1 MKILVMGSGGV
12 GGYVGG
18 RLAGS
23 GNDVTFIARGAHL
36 DVILRDGFQII
47 SPLGNL
53 TVKPA
58 KAVADPA
65 EAGQPEIVIFA
76 TKLGD
81 TERAA
86 RSMRP
91 VVRAGTTVISLQNGI
106 EGPEIIAAALPAARV
121 VPGVARI
128 SSHIARPGLIEH
140 KTPFAR
146 IEFGDPDGKASS
158 QLEAFHAACKA
169 AGIDAVLTGDIRY
182 NVWMKFAQL
191 APGSGLMALT
201 GATAGPIRETPGT
214 RALLE
219 DAVREVIAVGTA
231 AGVPFKPD
239 DFAAVMKEHRRQSA
253 GHGVLHGSGSASR
266 KAARDQLSV
275 RRIGSPRREIR
286 CPGTDAQVLHA
297 GAVHRRRGSK
307 GIVRIKDT
315 PPIAGAMQPL
325 IMSGLKDIDLPL
337 ARLPL
342 AQMLSGSVLW
352 ALVRSWGSN
361 GSSTRLLA
369 SVVFRRSLTQSR
381 PGCHHHLQ
389 CNISF
394 AWERDRV
401 AFGETI
407 FPVSR
412 GIGGA

>member
-18 RLAGS
+18 RLAAS

-36 DVILRDGFQII
+36 DAILRDGLQII

-58 KAVADPA
+58 KVVADPA
-65 EAGQPEIVIFA
+65 EASQPEIVVFA

-81 TERAA
+81 TDRAA

-91 VVRAGTTVISLQNGI
+91 VVREGTTVISLQNGI
-106 EGPEIIAAALPAARV
+106 EGPEIIAAALPAAHV

-128 SSHIARPGLIEH
+128 SSQIAHPGLIEH

-146 IEFGDPDGKASS
+146 IEFGEPDGKASS
-158 QLEAFHAACKA
+158 QLEAFHSACKA

-191 APGSGLMALT
+191 APNSGLMALT

-239 DFAAVMKEHRRQSA
+239 DFAAVMKNIDNNPPDVVSSMAVDRRA
-253 GHGVLHGSGSASR
+253 GKPL
-266 KAARDQLSV
+266 
-275 RRIGSPRREIR
+275 EINY
-286 CPGTDAQVLHA
+286 
-297 GAVHRRRGSK
+297 
-307 GIVRIKDT
+307 
-315 PPIAGAMQPL
+315 
-325 IMSGLKDIDLPL
+325 
-337 ARLPL
+337 
-342 AQMLSGSVLW
+342 LSG
-352 ALVRSWGSN
+352 ALVRLG
-361 GSSTRLLA
+361 
-369 SVVFRRSLTQSR
+369 
-381 PGCHHHLQ
+381 
-389 CNISF
+389 
-394 AWERDRV
+394 EK
-401 AFGETI
+401 FGVPAPTHKFI
-407 FPVSR
+407 MQALSIDADGR
-412 GIGGA
+412 KA